1 MKINRDSG
9 GDRQVYHRGD
19 QPSADRN
26 SRPADRKAAPAR
38 RQPDEPAA
46 PAGQIPAP
54 PRRKAYDVTQ
64 DTAYEEELDL
74 APEAE
79 DPPPRRR
86 RPNPQPRGVGG
97 GGGLGGGRGGG
108 ERMKR

>member
-1 MKINRDSG
+1 MKTNRDPG
-9 GDRQVYHRGD
+9 GDRQASHRGD
-19 QPSADRN
+19 QPPADRN

-38 RQPDEPAA
+38 RQPDESAG
-46 PAGQIPAP
+46 PAGQFPAP

-86 RPNPQPRGVGG
+86 RRSPVGLVVVLVVALLVA
-97 GGGLGGGRGGG
+97 LGGWQL
-108 ERMKR
+108 MQL